1 MSTTFKNVKNRA
13 TTTLNDSGGIS
24 DVDTTVIVTD
34 GSVFPAAEFWATIE
48 DEIVLVTT
56 IVTNTLTI
64 TRAQQSTTGVAHA
77 DGLTIALHVTEQ
89 DVIDLQ
95 TAIGSLEVSISN
107 VDDVTITSIAANEI
121 LKWSGSAWINNTLA
135 EAGIQAAGAVLKTGD
150 TMTGDLILTDNDA
163 IALGA
168 GSDSRIYYDNT
179 DTFWDLRA
187 AGTGDLMIALAAGF
201 PSPDAGTVHIWKGD
215 AGSVDAIAQ
224 SVLTLESSVGTDL
237 SLLGPTNVAHG
248 INFGTPD
255 ANNDGRISYQG
266 SGSSPADTMMHF
278 TNGIV
283 RLYESANTFE
293 FQEATTISTTAG
305 DLTLNPTGNVA
316 LGTNLITGL
325 GDPVSDQDAVT
336 KIYVDTATTS
346 FDIDYFFNNT
356 PSDVGGIYFDMT
368 SAALGGA
375 ETTDLETAGLTA
387 STNDQALVNFL
398 TNETGGLGILDIP
411 AGTFEVHFHAERTG
425 GNSDTNI
432 YAAIYKRASGGAETL
447 IATSQI
453 SGLVTSKTDFS
464 LFAHTSADV
473 DLLATDRIVVKFF
486 ANIGSGSGSTVEI
499 YVEGTTVARLAFP
512 TTSEILNQIFVR
524 QDGSKPLTANWDVG
538 AFTITGTQFISD
550 IAGGTPP
557 FVVTSSTEVTNLKSA
572 TVGTIAG
579 LAPDTA
585 TTQATQPNIA
595 TCDALTSIQTLTVTL
610 ADAGA
615 DAILGWDDTASAYEN
630 LTQAEVLA
638 IIGDASLTA
647 KGVIEIAT
655 GTETNTGTDATRA
668 VSPDGLDDWTGSAQ
682 ITTLGTITNGVWTGT
697 DINVADGGTGKG
709 TTTAYAVQCGGTTST
724 AAHQSIAG
732 VGTADQVLTSN
743 GPSALPTFQD
753 VGGAVAMFGGDG
765 ADGALDTSGGTVDI
779 DLGSAAVVEKNY
791 TSINVVTNNLT
802 FSNPHSGGSVVILR
816 SQGNVTIS
824 ATITADNFGSAGGV
838 TPPNQDTGG
847 LPGNDHDAILDSTEH
862 GGGGGTYNGAGGIG
876 GLVFDTTTTNAMQTP
891 YTTATSYLYKRILTL
906 LPGAGGGSGAEARSG
921 GVSQGGPGGKGGGAL
936 LIECAG
942 AWNFTGTITVGGLVG
957 GNASPGE
964 SGGGGGGGGGML
976 VALYNTLTTSS
987 GTATIVGGSGG
998 SPSGAKNA
1006 GGGGGG
1012 TVANAGSDGQTIAG
1026 GGNGG
1031 TGGSGASLI
1040 AKNTWF
1046 A

>member
-24 DVDTTVIVTD
+24 DVDSTVIVTD

-187 AGTGDLMIALAAGF
+187 AGTGDLMIALAGSF
-201 PSPDAGTVHIWKGD
+201 PSPDAGTIHIWDGT
-215 AGSVDAIAQ
+215 AGVVAATADT
-224 SVLTLESSVGTDL
+224 VLTLESNGSTAL
-237 SLLGPTNVAHG
+237 SILGAANIATA

-255 ANNDGRISYQG
+255 SNVDGRILYQG
-266 SGSSPADTMMHF
+266 SGSSPADTMTFF
-278 TNGIV
+278 TNETG
-283 RLYESANTFE
+283 RLQLSANAFE
-293 FQEATTISTTAG
+293 FQEATTISTIAG

-336 KIYVDTATTS
+336 KIYADAS
-346 FDIDYFFNNT
+346 AAAFDVDYFFNDT
-356 PSDVGGIYFDMT
+356 ASDVGGIYFDMT
-368 SAALGGA
+368 SAALGGG
-375 ETTDLETAGLTA
+375 ESTLTTAGLSA

-398 TNETGGLGILDIP
+398 TDETGGLGILDIP
-411 AGTFEVHFHAERTG
+411 AGTFEAHFHAERTV
-425 GNSDTNI
+425 GNSDVNI
-432 YAAIYKRASGGAETL
+432 YAAIYKRASGGGETL
-447 IATSQI
+447 IATSQT
-453 SGLVTSKTDFS
+453 SGLVTSKTGFS

-473 DLLATDRIVVKFF
+473 DMLATDRILVKFF
-486 ANIGSGSGSTVEI
+486 ANLGSGSGATVAI
-499 YVEGTTVARLAFP
+499 YAEGTNVARLAFP
-512 TTSEILNQIFVR
+512 TTSEILNQIFIR
-524 QDGSKPLTANWDVG
+524 QDGTKALSANWDVG

-630 LTQAEVLA
+630 LTQSEVLA

-753 VGGAVAMFGGDG
+753 AGGGEAFPVGAVFIGVVSTNPNTLLGYGTWSAFGAGRVLIGLDSGDVDFDTVEETGGAKTHTLSASEMPSHTHKTKGYNTGSGGVNSSLIFASKPNDWETGDG
-765 ADGALDTSGGTVDI
+765 T
-779 DLGSAAVVEKNY
+779 
-791 TSINVVTNNLT
+791 
-802 FSNPHSGGSVVILR
+802 
-816 SQGNVTIS
+816 
-824 ATITADNFGSAGGV
+824 SAGG
-838 TPPNQDTGG
+838 DTAH
-847 LPGNDHDAILDSTEH
+847 N
-862 GGGGGTYNGAGGIG
+862 N
-876 GLVFDTTTTNAMQTP
+876 VQP
-891 YTTATSYLYKRILTL
+891 YIVVYMWKRTA
-906 LPGAGGGSGAEARSG
+906 
-921 GVSQGGPGGKGGGAL
+921 
-936 LIECAG
+936 
-942 AWNFTGTITVGGLVG
+942 
-957 GNASPGE
+957 
-964 SGGGGGGGGGML
+964 
-976 VALYNTLTTSS
+976 
-987 GTATIVGGSGG
+987 
-998 SPSGAKNA
+998 
-1006 GGGGGG
+1006 
-1012 TVANAGSDGQTIAG
+1012 
-1026 GGNGG
+1026 
-1031 TGGSGASLI
+1031 
-1040 AKNTWF
+1040 
-1046 A
+1046 